1 MTNTTKSPLALRA
14 HSIRNLSAS
23 ELRVAQGG
31 CGTSGC
37 FCTKS
42 GGGGGAGHT
51 QA

>member
-1 MTNTTKSPLALRA
+1 MMNTTKPTLALRA
-14 HSIRNLSAS
+14 QSIRTLTGS

-42 GGGGGAGHT
+42 GGGGGAGRV
-51 QA
+51 